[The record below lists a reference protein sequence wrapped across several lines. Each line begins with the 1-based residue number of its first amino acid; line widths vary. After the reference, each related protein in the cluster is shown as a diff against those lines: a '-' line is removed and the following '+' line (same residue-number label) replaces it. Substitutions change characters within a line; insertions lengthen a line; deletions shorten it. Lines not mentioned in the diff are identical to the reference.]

1 MRWCENLA
9 ATQEVKMQAL
19 ILNPAP
25 TMFMKSSMNITSTQL
40 QQLLRLVSQALPVGA
55 YAYSQGLESAVVEGY
70 VKCEED
76 TLQWIGDLVQM
87 GIGQLD
93 LPVLARQHQCWQDK
107 NLEQVINWNESLAA
121 YRETHEL
128 LLEDQQ
134 MGRALLRLLLAEDI
148 CQAAQW
154 PKTEIPCFATMFAL
168 AGSSYDIDV
177 ELLLQ
182 GFTWSWMENQV
193 GIATK
198 IIPLGQTAAQRI
210 LRQLIP
216 LAETVCELASRLEDD
231 EIGFSMP
238 GLAILSSNH
247 EQQSSRLFRS

>member
-1 MRWCENLA
+1 
-9 ATQEVKMQAL
+9 
-19 ILNPAP
+19 
-25 TMFMKSSMNITSTQL
+25 MKISMYITSIQL
-40 QQLLRLVSQALPVGA
+40 QQLLRLASQALPVGA
-55 YAYSQGLESAVVEGY
+55 YAYSQGLESAVVEG
-70 VKCEED
+70 VVNSEED
-76 TLQWIGDLVQM
+76 TLNWVGGLMQM

-93 LPVLARQHQCWQDK
+93 LPVLVRQHQCWQNQ
-107 NLEQVINWNESLAA
+107 NLEQAVKWNESLAG
-121 YRETHEL
+121 YRETSEF

-148 CQAAQW
+148 PEARQW
-154 PKTEIPCFATMFAL
+154 PKTEVPCFATMFAL
-168 AGSSYDIDV
+168 AGYSNDVDV
-177 ELLLQ
+177 EPLLQ

-198 IIPLGQTAAQRI
+198 VIPLGQTAAQRI

-216 LAETVCELASRLEDD
+216 QVQTVCEFAMRLKDD

-247 EQQSSRLFRS
+247 ERQSSRLFRS